1 MCVCACVCLCVLRI
15 KRTKHILNSRLQYLD
30 FTISIATNQ
39 YLESPSQLLG
49 SMNSG
54 GGG

>member
-1 MCVCACVCLCVLRI
+1 MCVCVSVCVLRI
-15 KRTKHILNSRLQYLD
+15 KRTKHILNSQLQYLD

-54 GGG
+54 EGG